1 MPKTFDEAIELANA
15 IKYGLSASIFTRNL
29 QRAFELINRVQA
41 GVVKINKP
49 TTGLEPH
56 VPFGGYK
63 MSNFGMIKEQGE
75 TALDFY
81 TKIKTVYLGY

>member
-1 MPKTFDEAIELANA
+1 MV
-15 IKYGLSASIFTRNL
+15 R
-29 QRAFELINRVQA
+29 
-41 GVVKINKP
+41 INKP

-63 MSNFGMIKEQGE
+63 MSSFGMIKEQGE
-75 TALDFY
+75 TALDLY

>member
-1 MPKTFDEAIELANA
+1 
-15 IKYGLSASIFTRNL
+15 L
-29 QRAFELINRVQA
+29 QRAFKLNNRVQA

-49 TTGLEPH
+49 TTGLEQH

-63 MSNFGMIKEQGE
+63 MLSFGMIKEQGK

-81 TKIKTVYLGY
+81 TKIKTVYPGY